1 MLGPCLLYDASR
13 AQGGGVVRI
22 EEEEGVRDR
31 LERLHL
37 IRRPQGE
44 QGRGEQ
50 GSLSE
55 ASTEGATPASD
66 TVDLGAGMSLT
77 QKLEDSHRVIPWQV
91 AGHLQSQHLMVY
103 HIVGPGE
110 VVRSQYEPCSGLNVR

>member
-1 MLGPCLLYDASR
+1 MHHLFHLDPADTCSR
-13 AQGGGVVRI
+13 QGVSAHVFSNQRRHAAVRVVRV
-22 EEEEGVRDR
+22 EEEEGARDP

-91 AGHLQSQHLMVY
+91 ASHLQSQHLMVY
-103 HIVGPGE
+103 HIV
-110 VVRSQYEPCSGLNVR
+110 